1 MRKTQSVMFV
11 FMLIFL
17 IGTVPNVLSA
27 DDIEL
32 VTFYSVKEITQTSL
46 TLVEINLKD
55 GNTETSKK
63 FIDFASKQ
71 FSNNLQELRQSDP
84 NLTDE
89 IHISLIDLQTKQINS
104 DNRSEISSQIKKI
117 NDLLST
123 IPEDTEY
130 NPNVIVALL
139 IIADQQYE
147 NFESNDDEFSYQ
159 VSLGFIERAN
169 QIFYAGTD
177 YDERQKIE
185 LESFFNDLFE
195 QVKNKDSFSSVGT
208 LISFIQRDLLGT
220 DVLTTAGID
229 NSSLYNIIREL
240 YGELLIEL
248 DNGNYDKA
256 EEIGIEAYL
265 ENFEYLEPEIEIAD
279 AELLYQLEWDMRE
292 ELRAMIKN
300 KESPETIRT
309 FLVDSIIPR
318 LDIAEGKVA
327 DLKSQ
332 GVIIQEAFAS
342 KNVKPMGSASEGQ
355 KGEVRDEIDFIRE
368 QLMATQIYYEQGDT
382 QSAYASARTAYL
394 DSYEYIEIP
403 LRTIAPDFTLEV
415 EFEFATLRNL
425 INENAPVDEI
435 DKAIIAIERSLDESE
450 RLVSG
455 TGTIA
460 PMIAFVSSFAII
472 FREGLESVLILG
484 AIITYLEASRN
495 IKFKKYVHYGIVLA
509 IGATAVTWF
518 IASYVIE
525 ISGVNRELIEA
536 VAALSATAIL
546 FYVSFWILNK
556 IEHKRWMEFVKAK
569 VFQASTTGGVMV
581 FVLLSFFTVYR
592 EGFETVLFYQAMF
605 GFAKYMELWVGL
617 GFILGIVSLLAI
629 YYGFRKLGKRLPL
642 RVLFGLT
649 MGIGAYLSIAFLGNA
664 IREFQVLDYVPYT
677 SMLGIIPRLD
687 INVATMT
694 GIYPTL
700 ETTIGQIVLLSVYV
714 VASLYVLILRPRRQ
728 KALAT
733 MRKSR
738 AQVNG

>member
-1 MRKTQSVMFV
+1 MRKTQSIMFV

-46 TLVEINLKD
+46 TLAEINLKD
-55 GNTETSKK
+55 GNIETSKK

-71 FSNNLQELRQSDP
+71 LSNNLQELRQSDP

-104 DNRSEISSQIKKI
+104 DNRLEISSQIKKI

-123 IPEDTEY
+123 ISEDTEY
-130 NPNVIVALL
+130 NPNVVVALL

-169 QIFYAGTD
+169 QIFYSGTD
-177 YDERQKIE
+177 YDERQKLE

-195 QVKNKDSFSSVGT
+195 QVKNKDSFSSIGT

-300 KESPETIRT
+300 QESPETIRT

-342 KNVKPMGSASEGQ
+342 KDVKPMGSASEGQ

>member
-1 MRKTQSVMFV
+1 MRKIQSVLFV
-11 FMLIFL
+11 FTLIFL
-17 IGTVPNVLSA
+17 IGTVPSVLSA
-27 DDIEL
+27 DDVDL

-46 TLVEINLKD
+46 TLAEINLKD
-55 GNTETSKK
+55 GNIETSKK

-71 FSNNLQELRQSDP
+71 LSNNLQELRQSDS

-89 IHISLIDLQTKQINS
+89 VHISLIDLQTKQINS
-104 DNRSEISSQIKKI
+104 DNRLEISSQIKKI

-123 IPEDTEY
+123 ISEDTEY
-130 NPNVIVALL
+130 NPNVVVALL

-147 NFESNDDEFSYQ
+147 NFESNGDEFSYQ

-169 QIFYAGTD
+169 QIFYSGTD
-177 YDERQKIE
+177 YDERQKLE

-195 QVKNKDSFSSVGT
+195 QVKNKDSFSSIGT

-220 DVLTTAGID
+220 DVLTAAGID
-229 NSSLYNIIREL
+229 NSNLYNVIREM

-300 KESPETIRT
+300 QESPETIRA

-318 LDIAEGKVA
+318 LDIAEVKVA
-327 DLKSQ
+327 DLKAQ

-342 KNVKPMGSASEGQ
+342 KDVKPMGSASEGQ

-425 INENAPVDEI
+425 INQNAPVDEI
-435 DKAIIAIERSLDESE
+435 NKAIIAIERSLDESE

-484 AIITYLEASRN
+484 AIVTYLEASRN

-525 ISGVNRELIEA
+525 ISGANRELIEA
-536 VAALSATAIL
+536 IAALSATAVL

-569 VFQASTTGGVMV
+569 VFQASASGGVMV

-605 GFAKYMELWVGL
+605 AFAKYMELWVAL
-617 GFILGIVSLLAI
+617 GFILGILSLLGI
-629 YYGFRKLGKRLPL
+629 YFAFRKLGKHLPL
-642 RVLFGLT
+642 RALFGLT

-664 IREFQVLDYVPYT
+664 IREFQVLDYIPYT